1 MEIHRNAYFR
11 TFNPFVVGSTPAGP
25 TKFKPRKSCRKNKAY
40 GVFCYIVPSSV
51 PEHSTGHQNRRC
63 KLTETQVREDICRI
77 GQSLFER
84 GYVHAT
90 AGNISVKLDAEQG
103 GGYLITPTDAC
114 LGFLDPARLA
124 RLDADSQQQSGDRAS
139 KTIVLHQQIYA
150 ASAGSPTAAR
160 CIIHTHSTHCVALTL
175 NPMKNGQTQQPTA
188 TQTLNQERIQEYVQE
203 LLPAL
208 TPYFVMK
215 VGHVPLIDYRRPGD
229 PQAAQAV
236 AAVIA
241 RYQTRGTPIRAVM
254 LARLGPNVW
263 HDSPAAAMATLEEL
277 EETAKL
283 WQLTQ
288 GAALPLQE
296 NAIAEL
302 RQTFG
307 AFW

>member
-1 MEIHRNAYFR
+1 M
-11 TFNPFVVGSTPAGP
+11 
-25 TKFKPRKSCRKNKAY
+25 
-40 GVFCYIVPSSV
+40 
-51 PEHSTGHQNRRC
+51 
-63 KLTETQVREDICRI
+63 TETQAREEICRV

-124 RLDADSQQQSGDRAS
+124 RLDIEGQQLSGDRAS
-139 KTIVLHQQIYA
+139 KTIVLHQRIYA

-160 CIIHTHSTHCVALTL
+160 CIIHAHSTHCVALTL
-175 NPMKNGQTQQPTA
+175 EDVNSGQEPQRMA
-188 TQTLNQERIQEYVQE
+188 GQELSRE

-215 VGHVPLIDYRRPGD
+215 VGRVPLIDYHRPGD

-236 AAVIA
+236 AAAIA
-241 RYQTRGTPIRAVM
+241 KYQACGTPIRAVM

-283 WQLTQ
+283 WHLKNGLIQ
-288 GAALPLQE
+288 PLQE
-296 NAIAEL
+296 RAIAEL

-307 AFW
+307 VSW